1 MIRVVRCDTGREHEI
16 PETALRWGPDT
27 RQGTCRAQLLRLC
40 RVELTAG
47 DVPYVLPFEGA
58 KWAVRVMLAEGP
70 EVRAKRV
77 QAAHFQMLR
86 GVIPAARVSRD
97 IDRLGSL
104 LKAAGDALQAETV
117 EDALPHLH
125 AGLRHFGEQDPQAG
139 EDKPDALGEA
149 LELLANA
156 LSWVPRDQVPRL
168 WGRIR
173 DFLEQETSAEIRRAW
188 RGGVRG

>member
-1 MIRVVRCDTGREHEI
+1 MSTVRVVRWDTGREHEI

-27 RQGTCRAQLLRLC
+27 RQGTCRAQLLRGPWL
-40 RVELTAG
+40 LHG

-58 KWAVRVMLAEGP
+58 KWAVRVTLAEDP
-70 EVRAKRV
+70 EMRAALP

-104 LKAAGDALQAETV
+104 LEAAGDALRADGAGGTV
-117 EDALPHLH
+117 CSAVTCPLGLNNPVVKADAP
-125 AGLRHFGEQDPQAG
+125 
-139 EDKPDALGEA
+139 GEA

-173 DFLEQETSAEIRRAW
+173 DFLKQETSAEIRRAW
-188 RGGVRG
+188 KGGSRV